1 MSLEIG
7 SAAPNFSSPAH
18 DGRQIDLA
26 SLAGRKAIIY
36 FYPKD
41 DTPGCTIEGREFAG
55 LYPQFQA
62 VDTEILGVSR
72 DSIRSHC
79 SFAEKYGFP
88 FPLLSDEDE
97 SLCKAFD
104 VIKEKN
110 MYGKLVMGI
119 ERSTFLIG
127 RDGKLVYTERKV
139 KAEGHAAQMLELA
152 RNTS

>member
-7 SAAPNFSSPAH
+7 SIAPDFSSPAH
-18 DGRQIDLA
+18 DGRTIDLK

-41 DTPGCTIEGREFAG
+41 DTPGCTIEGREFAA
-55 LYPQFQA
+55 LYPQFQS
-62 VDTEILGVSR
+62 VDTEVFGVSR
-72 DSIRSHC
+72 DNIRSHC

-127 RDGKLVYTERKV
+127 RDGRLAYIERKV
-139 KAEGHAAQMLELA
+139 KAEGHAALMLEIA
-152 RNTS
+152 RNTP